1 MPIDV
6 DEFSERLARADRCFA
21 SVTPYYQAPSGKED
35 QENTGDIER
44 AAAPE
49 QRFRQIHAGIRWTTI
64 AIVWYVIAFYVVRW
78 TVTLSDVS
86 LLFAMGVAAIAT
98 CLVAPFAF
106 DIWGYGRRHSDTR

>member
-6 DEFSERLARADRCFA
+6 DEFGECLARAGRCLA
-21 SVTPYYQAPSGKED
+21 SVAPYYQVPSGKEG
-35 QENTGDIER
+35 QKKTVDIER
-44 AAAPE
+44 VAAPE
-49 QRFRQIHAGIRWTTI
+49 QRFRQIHAGVRWSII
-64 AIVWYVIAFYVVRW
+64 AIFWYVLAFYVVRW

-98 CLVAPFAF
+98 CLIAPFAF